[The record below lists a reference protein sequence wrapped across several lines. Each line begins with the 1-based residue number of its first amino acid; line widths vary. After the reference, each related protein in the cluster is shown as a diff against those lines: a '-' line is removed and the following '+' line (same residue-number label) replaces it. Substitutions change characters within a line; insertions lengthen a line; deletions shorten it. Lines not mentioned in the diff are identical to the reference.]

1 MNIQQISNVL
11 RTRFAPSPTGFL
23 HIGGARTA
31 LYCYLFA
38 RQQKG
43 KFILRVED
51 TDEERSTEDS
61 MRMQLA
67 DLNWLGLNYDEGVDP
82 VTLKD
87 IGPHAPYRQSQ
98 RKNIYREH
106 ADKLLKEGRAYYC
119 FLTDEEIEKQRE
131 EATKAGRPPQVNSP
145 YRDWTLKQAEAELA
159 KGKNAVVRFKV
170 STAEAEY
177 KFTDL
182 VRGEVT
188 FPSDMV
194 GDFVLLRSGSRRS
207 GSDAD
212 AASTGMPVY
221 NFCCVIDDAL
231 MKITHV
237 LRAEEHLSNT
247 VRQLMLY
254 QAFDYP
260 VPQFGH
266 MSIILGSDRQKLSKR
281 HGATSVNEYKEK
293 GYLPEA
299 VNNFIALLGW
309 SSPKGQE
316 ILSMQEMVEQFS
328 TDRLHAAAAVF
339 DEVKLK
345 WVNSQHLRALPHAE
359 LWKRTEPFLKAAG
372 LVLPTDS
379 DWQDRSLAV
388 FKTSMELLTDAVELY
403 RPLSLAPLQILD
415 EAKDTLAWPT
425 TKTVVQKW
433 RDLVS
438 ANSSDYIDEATFNSI
453 QDTVKKECNVKG
465 KELFMPIRVA
475 VIGKPHGAELKI
487 LVPLLKK
494 QTLIERADAVLKR
507 LS

>member
-1 MNIQQISNVL
+1 MSHDIRL
-11 RTRFAPSPTGFL
+11 RFAPSPTGYL
-23 HIGGARTA
+23 HVGGARTA
-31 LYCYLFA
+31 LYNFLYA
-38 RQQKG
+38 KKHGG
-43 KFILRVED
+43 KFVLRVED

-61 MRMQLA
+61 MRMQLS
-67 DLNWLGLNYDEGVDP
+67 DLAWLGLEYAEGVDFK
-82 VTLKD
+82 TLKD
-87 IGPHAPYRQSQ
+87 FGPYPPYRQSQ

-145 YRDWTLKQAEAELA
+145 YRDWDLKKAEAKIAEGGA
-159 KGKNAVVRFKV
+159 KPVVRFKV
-170 STAEAEY
+170 STAEKEY

-194 GDFVLLRSGSRRS
+194 GDFVLLRSG
-207 GSDAD
+207 
-212 AASTGMPVY
+212 GMPVY

-231 MKITHV
+231 MKISHV
-237 LRAEEHLSNT
+237 FRAEEHLSNT

-254 QAFDYP
+254 QAFGYA
-260 VPQFGH
+260 VPEFGH
-266 MSIILGSDRQKLSKR
+266 LSIILGADKQKLSKR
-281 HGATSVNEYKEK
+281 HGATSVNEYRER

-299 VNNFIALLGW
+299 MNNFIALLGW
-309 SSPKGQE
+309 SSPDGKE
-316 ILSMQEMVEQFS
+316 VLSMDEMTANFS

-345 WVNSQHLRALPHAE
+345 WMNAQHLRALPHAE
-359 LWKRTEPFLKAAG
+359 LWRRAEPFFKAAG

-379 DWQDRSLAV
+379 DWQDRSLSL

-403 RPLSLAPLQILD
+403 RPLSLAPLAIHD
-415 EAKDTLAWPT
+415 EAKETLGWAAT
-425 TKTVVQKW
+425 RKVVEKW
-433 RDLVS
+433 RDLVK
-438 ANSSDYIDEATFNSI
+438 AHPTEFIDEAKFNEY
-453 QDTVKKECNVKG
+453 QETVKKDCAVKG

-475 VIGKPHGAELKI
+475 IIGKPHGAELKI

-494 QTLIERADAVLKR
+494 QTLVERAELVLSK
-507 LS
+507 LP